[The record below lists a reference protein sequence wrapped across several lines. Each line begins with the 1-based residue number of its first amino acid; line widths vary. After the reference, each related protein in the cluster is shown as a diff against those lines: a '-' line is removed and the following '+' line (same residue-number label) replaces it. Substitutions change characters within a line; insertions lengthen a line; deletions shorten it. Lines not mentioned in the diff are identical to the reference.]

1 MFCPECG
8 FDAEEARFCP
18 ECGTGLDKF
27 RSAIDD
33 DVEEIDDA
41 PRRAPR
47 SAGRTTGA
55 LGRKRTGSSGPPARG
70 PRPRAAAPVG
80 EEYREPRRPV
90 TKSRLSPVVIWM
102 AFAVIAVIVVVAV
115 LALGR
120 TPSGSASS
128 GAGTGQAS
136 APISAD
142 TSGSYAEL
150 VARANGLYDQGAQAF
165 QAKDQ
170 GAVTRYFSAA
180 ATVYRAAW
188 KKQPGDPGVG
198 TDYATSLFQSGDTAS
213 ALKQVDLV
221 LAKTP
226 DYQNAHLNKGIYLQ
240 TASRAAQQNG
250 QQAKAAS
257 LLAQARAE
265 FQKTVDIDPAST
277 GGKKASDNLKS
288 L

>member
-8 FDAEEARFCP
+8 FDAEEAKFCP
-18 ECGTGLDKF
+18 ECGTGLDTF
-27 RSAIDD
+27 RSSLEDA
-33 DVEEIDDA
+33 DDA

-47 SAGRTTGA
+47 GAGRTTGA
-55 LGRKRTGSSGPPARG
+55 LRGKTTGGSRPPARG
-70 PRPRAAAPVG
+70 PRPPATARASQ
-80 EEYREPRRPV
+80 EYRGPRKSETP
-90 TKSRLSPVVIWM
+90 SRLSPLVIWM
-102 AFAVIAVIVVVAV
+102 TFAVIAVIVVVAV
-115 LALGR
+115 MALGR

-128 GAGTGQAS
+128 SAGTGQES
-136 APISAD
+136 APLSAD

-170 GAVTRYFSAA
+170 GAVTRYFGAA

-257 LLAQARAE
+257 LLAQAKAE
-265 FQKTVDIDPAST
+265 FQKAVDIDPSSS
-277 GGKKASDNLKS
+277 GGKKAAENLKS